1 MSNQTTQLLITIY
14 KFMNYFFRVKLS
26 NNKTEKNIY
35 HLKNIHFTYVYIFYS
50 MSMSQQTQNK
60 CLINVLR

>member
-1 MSNQTTQLLITIY
+1 MCNQTTRLVITVY
-14 KFMNYFFRVKLS
+14 KFMNCFFRVKLS

-35 HLKNIHFTYVYIFYS
+35 HLKNIHFTRVYIFYS
-50 MSMSQQTQNK
+50 MSKSQQTQNK